1 MTLYHVWFAT
11 KQRKWLLQ
19 GDIQDAAREEFD
31 AVADRHGIKLFE
43 REAIVDHVHML
54 IDVPDKAALSRSMNL
69 LKGASSRALFVR
81 YPSIKLDAHTNAFWQ
96 AKFGWKIVPPS
107 REQQVRE
114 YIRTQ
119 WDRLEGYA
127 H

>member
-1 MTLYHVWFAT
+1 MPLYHVWFAT
-11 KQRKWLLQ
+11 RSRKWLLQ
-19 GDIQDAAREEFD
+19 GDIPDAATEEFD
-31 AVADRHGIKLFE
+31 AIAQRQNIRLLE

-54 IDVPDKAALSRSMNL
+54 LDAPDKVALSTAMNY
-69 LKGASSRALFVR
+69 LKGASSRALFLR
-81 YPSIKLDAHTNAFWQ
+81 YPSIRLDASTNSFWQ
-96 AKFGWKIVPPS
+96 RGFGSKIIPPA

-127 H
+127 R